1 MAQNA
6 PIMKKNSN
14 QLVQSVRQMSVLDP
28 TLTITSRDI
37 IESYAESYRTI
48 YLRKPSMRYLGNG
61 WYLVDDE
68 IVHQAI
74 IIQETGRLQQ
84 IMRQQANKAMSSE
97 AVQQRKGLVQ
107 KLIAR
112 LRNL

>member
-1 MAQNA
+1 
-6 PIMKKNSN
+6 
-14 QLVQSVRQMSVLDP
+14 MSVLDP

-37 IESYAESYRTI
+37 IESYIETYRTV

-84 IMRQQANKAMSSE
+84 IIRHQAAKQITPEIA
-97 AVQQRKGLVQ
+97 QQRKGIVSR
-107 KLIAR
+107 LIDR
-112 LRNL
+112 LRAL

>member
-1 MAQNA
+1 M
-6 PIMKKNSN
+6 IIKKKRRGIQKSIF
-14 QLVQSVRQMSVLDP
+14 MSVYET

-37 IESYAESYRTI
+37 IESYSESYRSV

-84 IMRQQANKAMSSE
+84 IMRQQETRKTVNVEVK
-97 AVQQRKGLVQ
+97 QQKKGLVER
-107 KLIAR
+107 LISR
-112 LRNL
+112 LRAI

>member
-1 MAQNA
+1 
-6 PIMKKNSN
+6 
-14 QLVQSVRQMSVLDP
+14 MSVLDP

-37 IESYAESYRTI
+37 IESYAESYKAI

-84 IMRQQANKAMSSE
+84 IIRQQAARSMTPE
-97 AVQQRKGLVQ
+97 AVQERKGIVQ
-107 KLIAR
+107 KLIDR
-112 LRNL
+112 LRRL

>member
-1 MAQNA
+1 
-6 PIMKKNSN
+6 
-14 QLVQSVRQMSVLDP
+14 MSVLDP

-37 IESYAESYRTI
+37 IESYIDSYRTV
-48 YLRKPSMRYLGNG
+48 YLRRPSMRYLGNG

-84 IMRQQANKAMSSE
+84 IIRHQAAKKMPPE
-97 AVQQRKGLVQ
+97 LVQQRKGLVSR
-107 KLIAR
+107 LIER
-112 LRNL
+112 LRSL

>member
-1 MAQNA
+1 
-6 PIMKKNSN
+6 MKKN
-14 QLVQSVRQMSVLDP
+14 QLTHEKLRQMSVLDP

-37 IESYAESYRTI
+37 IESYIESYRTV
-48 YLRKPSMRYLGNG
+48 YLRRPSMRYLGNG

-84 IMRQQANKAMSSE
+84 IMRQQMMKKIAPEVA
-97 AVQQRKGLVQ
+97 QQRKGIVSR
-107 KLIAR
+107 LIDR
-112 LRNL
+112 LRSL

>member
-1 MAQNA
+1 
-6 PIMKKNSN
+6 
-14 QLVQSVRQMSVLDP
+14 MSVLIP
-28 TLTITSRDI
+28 ALTITSRDV
-37 IESYAESYRTI
+37 IESYVESYRTV

-84 IMRQQANKAMSSE
+84 MIRQQMRKQLAPE
-97 AVQQRKGLVQ
+97 VIQQRKSVVSR
-107 KLIAR
+107 LIER
-112 LRNL
+112 LRRL

>member
-1 MAQNA
+1 MIIK
-6 PIMKKNSN
+6 PTKLLTKR
-14 QLVQSVRQMSVLDP
+14 LRTMSVLDH

-37 IESYAESYRTI
+37 IESYVESYRTC

-74 IIQETGRLQQ
+74 IIQETGRLQHLL
-84 IMRQQANKAMSSE
+84 RQQAQQKRMAPE
-97 AVQQRKGLVQ
+97 KVQERKGVVQ
-107 KLIAR
+107 RLIDR
-112 LRNL
+112 LRGL

>member
-1 MAQNA
+1 
-6 PIMKKNSN
+6 
-14 QLVQSVRQMSVLDP
+14 MSVLIP
-28 TLTITSRDI
+28 ALTITSRDV
-37 IESYAESYRTI
+37 IESYVESYRTV

-84 IMRQQANKAMSSE
+84 MIRQQMRKQLAPE
-97 AVQQRKGLVQ
+97 VLQQRKSVVSR
-107 KLIAR
+107 LIER
-112 LRNL
+112 LRRL

>member
-1 MAQNA
+1 
-6 PIMKKNSN
+6 
-14 QLVQSVRQMSVLDP
+14 MSVLDP

-37 IESYAESYRTI
+37 IESYIDSYRTV
-48 YLRKPSMRYLGNG
+48 YLRRPSMRYLGNG

-84 IMRQQANKAMSSE
+84 IMRQQMMKKMTPEVA
-97 AVQQRKGLVQ
+97 QQRKGVVSR
-107 KLIAR
+107 LIDR

>member
-1 MAQNA
+1 MQRMR
-6 PIMKKNSN
+6 P
-14 QLVQSVRQMSVLDP
+14 MSALDP

-37 IESYAESYRTI
+37 IESYGESYKAI
-48 YLRKPSMRYLGNG
+48 YLRRPSMRYLGNG

-84 IMRQQANKAMSSE
+84 IIRQQASRTIAPE
-97 AVQQRKGLVQ
+97 AVQQRKGIVQ
-107 KLIAR
+107 KLIER
-112 LRNL
+112 LRGL

>member
-1 MAQNA
+1 
-6 PIMKKNSN
+6 
-14 QLVQSVRQMSVLDP
+14 MSVLDP

-37 IESYAESYRTI
+37 IESYVESYRTI
-48 YLRKPSMRYLGNG
+48 YLRKPAMRYLGNG

-84 IMRQQANKAMSSE
+84 LLRQQAQQKRMMPE
-97 AVQQRKGLVQ
+97 KVQERKGIVQ
-107 KLIAR
+107 RLISR
-112 LRNL
+112 LRGL